1 MKLWKKLLIGSAT
14 LVTVTLLAACSS
26 KSTSST
32 STDAKNVSGSVKLW
46 VDTTQVP
53 YYKKIVANFNKKYP
67 DVKVKVT
74 QSPNGSANAKT
85 DVGKDPAK
93 AADVFE
99 VANDQLGSMAEA
111 GYINPLSPDATKA
124 VKNNNVAVASEGVT
138 WKGKMFAYPFAEQA
152 QTIYYNKSKLTAD
165 DVKTWDGLTAK
176 GVLATDFTN
185 A

>member
-1 MKLWKKLLIGSAT
+1 MKFWKKILIGSAT

-32 STDAKNVSGSVKLW
+32 STDAKKVSGSVKLW

-99 VANDQLGSMAEA
+99 VPNDQLGSMAEA

-165 DVKTWDGLTAK
+165 DVKTWD
-176 GVLATDFTN
+176 
-185 A
+185 